1 VAATVVIV
9 LSVSVG
15 LAVDAASNAGASG
28 LPAGELIAQ
37 AAPPAATPG
46 QTAHPHRMHR
56 HGRQASSDPM
66 KYVEA
71 RISEL
76 HKRLH
81 ITPDQ
86 DQQFKAYADVMR
98 SNAQAMQDLFQQRA
112 QDGGVNA
119 LDRLRWYAKLTA
131 VHADAVSKLVPPFE
145 ALYQSMSDKQKKAA
159 DIAFEQIRQR
169 RPAHQAKR

>member
-1 VAATVVIV
+1 MRRMSVRTRHGVMATVVVV

-15 LAVDAASNAGASG
+15 LAVGAVSDADASG

-37 AAPPAATPG
+37 AAPAPATPG

-56 HGRQASSDPM
+56 HARQASSDPM

-76 HKRLH
+76 HRKLL

-86 DQQFKAYADVMR
+86 
-98 SNAQAMQDLFQQRA
+98 
-112 QDGGVNA
+112 
-119 LDRLRWYAKLTA
+119 
-131 VHADAVSKLVPPFE
+131 
-145 ALYQSMSDKQKKAA
+145 
-159 DIAFEQIRQR
+159 EQ
-169 RPAHQAKR
+169 